1 MDNEI
6 DQVSSEHSKVLT
18 TQLPKALR
26 LEIDKLLLAS
36 STALILDGELA
47 GSGTFIKCGSTY
59 GILTAHHVIHN
70 PHDRLR
76 RFDFSA
82 GSSQELGLVVI
93 DKRNHSFTIPMPL
106 LSCVDIGIPQD
117 EGSGPDLSV
126 VVLPE
131 VRARDIAVRKSFTD
145 ISVKRAERIEQC
157 QTPVGGWCGVGFA
170 QCYTRPHES
179 STDTRRVT
187 FIPSL
192 TLYSQIVRNFTIDDF
207 DYVHL
212 NVMCPQMSEDIEPP
226 SSFAGM
232 SGGGIWHV
240 RVARDPKTSGVFLD
254 VEGTILAGVMFYQTF
269 WENKP
274 KELRC
279 HAWKSIYQKVY
290 EALSNWESQQSRDDR
305 DPSTGS
311 G

>member
-1 MDNEI
+1 MDNET
-6 DQVSSEHSKVLT
+6 DQFSSEHPKILT
-18 TQLPKALR
+18 AQLPRDLR

-47 GSGTFIKCGSTY
+47 GSGTFIKWGSTY

-76 RFDFSA
+76 RFDFST
-82 GSSQELGLVVI
+82 GSSQELGLVVM

-106 LSCVDIGIPQD
+106 LSYVDIGIPQD
-117 EGSGPDLSV
+117 EESGPDLSV

-131 VRARDIAVRKSFTD
+131 VRAHDIAVRKSFTD
-145 ISVKRAERIEQC
+145 ISVKRAERIQQC
-157 QTPVGGWCGVGFA
+157 ESPVGGWCGVGFP

-179 STDTRRVT
+179 STNTTKVT

-192 TLYSQIVRNFTIDDF
+192 TLYSQIVRNFTTDGF
-207 DYVHL
+207 DYVHF
-212 NVMCPQMSEDIEPP
+212 NVLSPQMSENIEPP

-232 SGGGIWHV
+232 SGGGIWNV
-240 RVARDPKTSGVFLD
+240 RVTRDPKTSRLFLD

-269 WENKP
+269 SENKP

-279 HAWKSIYQKVY
+279 HGWKSIYQKVY
-290 EALSNWESQQSRDDR
+290 EALTNDR
-305 DPSTGS
+305 DPSTSS